1 MGRVAARKHF
11 STQQARDARTSDG
24 TRAPGVGRTA
34 AGVLQAVTGPRQLMR
49 QRSRYDR
56 AIQSIPPRWARR
68 VCLRG
73 RRPKVHR
80 AREKRKTHRA
90 TGHPTVQ
97 PLVQGVW
104 PAVAS
109 HSRSWLRHGRP
120 PARPAPHPARRRGG
134 REGAARPPR
143 GGVAPGH
150 TPGRP
155 GTHPPPGARG
165 GVGGRRPTA
174 RPRGGAGLGRGDL
187 EETLE
192 TLWFQQRF
200 ARVSAA
206 RVPYPLLYLR
216 GIPPPRT
223 SGSSAFRKPGHFP
236 STPRNPSKMAGH
248 SVFAQNQGFR

>member
-1 MGRVAARKHF
+1 MTTGRINQVARPRRRASAGLRAEASCRAGRRSFGRTDSWARDANASPAFSVSHIRDQKRQRGVLGAAGHRPTAARGKRRGRSRADEPHPGGELDEGNVYRARLPVGRVAARKHF
-11 STQQARDARTSDG
+11 STQQAQDARTSDG

-109 HSRSWLRHGRP
+109 HSRSWLRHGRTTAGQAANSASRSW
-120 PARPAPHPARRRGG
+120 AR
-134 REGAARPPR
+134 
-143 GGVAPGH
+143 
-150 TPGRP
+150 
-155 GTHPPPGARG
+155 
-165 GVGGRRPTA
+165 
-174 RPRGGAGLGRGDL
+174 
-187 EETLE
+187 
-192 TLWFQQRF
+192 
-200 ARVSAA
+200 
-206 RVPYPLLYLR
+206 
-216 GIPPPRT
+216 
-223 SGSSAFRKPGHFP
+223 
-236 STPRNPSKMAGH
+236 
-248 SVFAQNQGFR
+248 